1 MQTWTLRPPQP
12 GDIGWVIERH
22 GTLYAAE
29 YGFGPPFEAEVAGIA
44 AAYLAHHDPARECC
58 WIAARGDQ
66 RLGSAFVVRQSDET
80 AKLRLVIVD
89 PAARGLGIGKALVR
103 SSTDFARRAGYRELS
118 LGTHDILLAARAIYK
133 AAGFTLRTS
142 VNHCDYG
149 PAMAAEAWLLD
160 LQAMAS
166 G

>member
-1 MQTWTLRPPQP
+1 MQTWTLRPPEP
-12 GDIGWVIERH
+12 GDIGWIVERH

-29 YGFGPPFEAEVAGIA
+29 YGFGPPFEAEVAAVA
-44 AAYLAHHDPARECC
+44 ADYLRHHDPARECC
-58 WIAARGDQ
+58 WIAERAGA
-66 RLGSAFVVRQSDET
+66 RLGSAFVVRKSDDT

-89 PAARGLGIGKALVR
+89 PAARGLGIGKALVQACI
-103 SSTDFARRAGYRELS
+103 DFARRAEYGELT

-133 AAGFTLRTS
+133 AAGFTLQTS

-149 PAMAAEAWLLD
+149 PAMAAEEWLLD
-160 LQAMAS
+160 LKPVAA